1 MTHLDKIGF
10 SFVNGDITFT
20 WPYTLPLSVS
30 WIVPIGP
37 TTLEFLFPTHYHSVT
52 SYFNFAKANFQ
63 KIHLDGWCK
72 NVVTNALKW
81 ILYLMINVKLVVIK
95 KFSQMIISGLE
106 FFPTGSLKNP
116 PEVDLIINCFLY
128 KSINVYWPN
137 GLAPTQYTDFDF
149 YSSTSGNYTNWFGSE
164 IFCFINFS
172 LANENTRIG
181 KIDFEPFHWSISFF
195 SVASSCVCGLFLFAT
210 FDIGIDVFA
219 GLESLFKTNHEV
231 NTINNHLDQWE
242 FRETKTIS
250 VGNIEHTTFG
260 GCVDTT

>member
-1 MTHLDKIGF
+1 M
-10 SFVNGDITFT
+10 N
-20 WPYTLPLSVS
+20 
-30 WIVPIGP
+30 
-37 TTLEFLFPTHYHSVT
+37 FL
-52 SYFNFAKANFQ
+52 KANFQ
-63 KIHLDGWCK
+63 RIHLDGWCS
-72 NVVTNALKW
+72 NVVINVLQW

-95 KFSQMIISGLE
+95 KFSQMIISGLDCS
-106 FFPTGSLKNP
+106 GSENVNRKLK
-116 PEVDLIINCFLY
+116 IINCFLY

-164 IFCFINFS
+164 IFCFIFW

-181 KIDFEPFHWSISFF
+181 KSIFEPFHWSIIF
-195 SVASSCVCGLFLFAT
+195 SVASSCVWRLFLFAT

-219 GLESLFKTNHEV
+219 GLESLFKTNHVV

-260 GCVDTT
+260 GCVDTTLKICHFRAIVGFEE

>member
-1 MTHLDKIGF
+1 
-10 SFVNGDITFT
+10 
-20 WPYTLPLSVS
+20 
-30 WIVPIGP
+30 
-37 TTLEFLFPTHYHSVT
+37 
-52 SYFNFAKANFQ
+52 
-63 KIHLDGWCK
+63 
-72 NVVTNALKW
+72 
-81 ILYLMINVKLVVIK
+81 MINVKLVVIK
-95 KFSQMIISGLE
+95 KFSQMIISGLDRKLVANRKTL
-106 FFPTGSLKNP
+106 TGSDDLNRKLK
-116 PEVDLIINCFLY
+116 IINCFLY

-231 NTINNHLDQWE
+231 NTIDNHLDQWE

-260 GCVDTT
+260 GCVDTTLKISHFWVIESFE